1 MAMVIL
7 KIQMSDPGPFWPSC
21 YYFLYLA
28 AIVTILAN
36 DDARG
41 FIYFEMDDLITLN
54 EPINGATGDT
64 SVDLMISRGPGM
76 YGVVNVPFEIV
87 PELSENRNDLSPMQ
101 GIVSFQDRQVTQKD
115 INPSIANSN

>member
-1 MAMVIL
+1 MVIL

-54 EPINGATGDT
+54 EPMNGATGDT
-64 SVDLMISRGPGM
+64 SVDLMISRGPGI